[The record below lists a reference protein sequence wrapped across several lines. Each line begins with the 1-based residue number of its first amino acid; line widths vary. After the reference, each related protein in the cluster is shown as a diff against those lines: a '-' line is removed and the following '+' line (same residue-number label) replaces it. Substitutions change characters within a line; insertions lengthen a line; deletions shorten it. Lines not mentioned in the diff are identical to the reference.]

1 MSMRTALLGQTRC
14 TGDYVVVAPQ
24 ITDFLSGTL
33 RAAYGVK
40 PAACEQFSNLISQL
54 DAIDATPIT
63 R

>member
-1 MSMRTALLGQTRC
+1 MRSAPVVQTRC

-33 RAAYGVK
+33 RAAYGVE
-40 PAACEQFSNLISQL
+40 PAACAQFSDLISQL
-54 DAIDATPIT
+54 EMIDATPIP